1 MRSEDANIDR
11 DYEEALRYLY
21 RFADM
26 ERGIGFSDRSPR
38 EFTFDRLEYLLES
51 LGNPQRELRFVHVAG
66 TKGKGSTAAMI
77 ASIAQAAGLR
87 SGLYTQPHLHSFRER
102 IMVDLKPIDGS
113 AFVGLIARVAEA
125 VERLDRNS
133 PALGSPTTF
142 EVATVAAID
151 HFARSNVDLAV
162 MEGGIGGT
170 WDATNVITPLV
181 SVITSLGLEH
191 TAILGETIEE
201 IAAEKAGIIKPGI
214 PSVTVQ
220 QVPAAMNVIR
230 AQAQKVGANLI
241 IADADTVVLGRSGSR
256 ISWID
261 DIPVVACMI
270 RRAVTAG
277 LEVAFPLMGNVQ
289 LINAGAAV
297 RSVEILAERGFE
309 IDGNAIRH
317 GLESCRWPCRME
329 VLQRSPL
336 VIADGAHTS
345 ESVRNLVLAVQS
357 LFGLQS
363 ARLVFGA
370 LGDKRH
376 EELLELLKPI
386 AIKVYACASAHP
398 RAEAS
403 ARIFDA
409 ARRCDLIAE
418 EFGSTRAAFR
428 AAVAEREGDEAIIA
442 SGSLFVAAEIREEFG
457 LASYVD
463 PVLIPRPV

>member
-1 MRSEDANIDR
+1 MRSKVAKIDR

-38 EFTFDRLEYLLES
+38 EFTFDRLEKLLEW
-51 LGNPQRELRFVHVAG
+51 LGNPQRDLPFVHVAG

-102 IMVDLKPIDGS
+102 IMVDLKPIAGS
-113 AFVGLIARVAEA
+113 AFARLIARVAEA
-125 VERLDRNS
+125 VERLARKS

-151 HFARSNVDLAV
+151 HFARANVDLAV
-162 MEGGIGGT
+162 MEVGIGGT

-214 PSVTVQ
+214 PSVTVH

-230 AQAQKVGANLI
+230 ARADQVDSNLT
-241 IADADTVVLGRSGSR
+241 IADTETVVPGRSGSR
-256 ISWID
+256 VYWIGD
-261 DIPVVACMI
+261 RPVVGCVI
-270 RRAVTAG
+270 QRAVTDG
-277 LEVAFPLMGNVQ
+277 REVAFPLLGQVQ

-297 RSVEILAERGFE
+297 RSMEILAEAGFK
-309 IDGNAIRH
+309 IDGNAIRR
-317 GLESCRWPCRME
+317 GLESLRWPCRME

-336 VIADGAHTS
+336 VIADGAHTG
-345 ESVRNLVLAVQS
+345 ESVQNLVLSAQS
-357 LFGLQS
+357 LFGVQS

-376 EELLELLKPI
+376 EDLLELFKPI
-386 AIKVYACASAHP
+386 AVKIYACASAHP
-398 RAEAS
+398 RAAS
-403 ARIFDA
+403 SSRILDA
-409 ARRCDLIAE
+409 ARRCDLLAE

-428 AAVAEREGDEAIIA
+428 AAAAEREGDEAIIA
-442 SGSLFVAAEIREEFG
+442 GGSLFVAAEIREEFG
-457 LASYVD
+457 LARYVD